1 MKSLLLFLL
10 VASASAA
17 LPSAVVLPASEISA
31 REGAW
36 LRANP
41 SGYAGSMTDRPDCGS
56 GNSMRPMLQPHDRML
71 FEAYVGQKL
80 KGSVAS
86 VSVPWCK
93 LPVAHLVY
101 DENKTHVFLTGIN
114 NRRSDG
120 WQPKYDAN
128 GKCLVNGVLVGI
140 LRKE

>member
-1 MKSLLLFLL
+1 MKSLLFLL
-10 VASASAA
+10 LLVSANA
-17 LPSAVVLPASEISA
+17 LPSALVLPASEISA

-41 SGYAGSMTDRPDCGS
+41 SGFVSKMTDRKDCGA
-56 GNSMRPMLQPHDRML
+56 GQSMKPLLQPADHMA

-80 KGSVAS
+80 KGSV
-86 VSVPWCK
+86 VSINVPWCK

-101 DENKTHVFLTGIN
+101 DETATHVFLTGLN
-114 NRRSDG
+114 NSRSDG
-120 WQPKYDAN
+120 WQPKYAN
-128 GKCLVNGVLVGI
+128 GKCQVNGVLVGI